1 MEAILSLAAALK
13 ALTRKATSANTAC
26 CCYISSRIDTTAPLL
41 QIKLITVNNNRTT
54 ECTAHCTHSVA
65 FAEQTEGSSN
75 NLLVITAGDNHDN

>member
-26 CCYISSRIDTTAPLL
+26 GCYISSRIDTTAPLL

-54 ECTAHCTHSVA
+54 ECTAALHPQYCTRRTDSGQL
-65 FAEQTEGSSN
+65 EQTASHNS
-75 NLLVITAGDNHDN
+75 